1 MRCSLIINLVTCYGS
16 LRTFVLWNCR
26 NRRTEAE
33 KAAVQAA
40 HEEAMAT
47 MRERERRTYLRN
59 LQRNRR
65 GKRAGGEGAD
75 NGSGSDVSLSDDD
88 DLDLDG
94 LSDGD
99 DDSDAKS
106 DASGRDVAAKALA
119 AAEAERKA
127 GIAWRRQQAMLRDQ
141 GAMDDLDIA
150 SSDEDDDEDSEDD
163 SEDEEPPALVASKS
177 APANVTADAV
187 VPDIAALSV
196 GDAAVPEVPAATSAP
211 VAAAAPP
218 PAAAGGTP
226 TGRPVATAKKRTLR

>member
-1 MRCSLIINLVTCYGS
+1 
-16 LRTFVLWNCR
+16 VLCACR

-59 LQRNRR
+59 LQRSRR
-65 GKRAGGEGAD
+65 GKRTGGEGAD
-75 NGSGSDVSLSDDD
+75 DGSGSDVSLSDDD

-106 DASGRDVAAKALA
+106 DASGRDVAAKTLA

-141 GAMDDLDIA
+141 GAVDDLDIA
-150 SSDEDDDEDSEDD
+150 ASDDDDDDDDDD
-163 SEDEEPPALVASKS
+163 SEDGSEDEETPALVAATP
-177 APANVTADAV
+177 APATATADAV

-196 GDAAVPEVPAATSAP
+196 ADAAVPEVRAAAPAP